1 MSLRFNLYLFLLMLL
16 PFSTVQSTEL
26 TGRFS
31 ILGLVA
37 QAEQGDIGFV
47 DPDHDTLTADQQ
59 SLRLMLDDIQDN
71 GEWTLHLK
79 TLRQHQNTFVSTRLH
94 SSDLFRYRDLA
105 NDWVN
110 ESSVDGST
118 RVGYEVDRAA
128 YQKRFNNLTLGIGR
142 QPIDWGSGRLWQPL
156 NVFGAFAPTDL
167 DTDYKAG
174 IDAAVIDWYPSNFSS
189 LTVVYAFAPSDN
201 AEIKNS
207 TAIYYRRQMA
217 EQVEMSLLAGQV
229 IGNTVIGVSL
239 EGDLKGMGWRIEGV
253 HNNLDQTNENTLF
266 WIAGL
271 DYQFENGIL
280 LAAEWYNHNGG
291 ANSETALTNP
301 TINQQLEYGL
311 QQQLVRKVLG
321 LVVSKDITPLVQ
333 GSYTMLVSGL
343 NDVEDHLATSLL
355 HQLTAVY
362 SVSNESDLLFSLL
375 YANGKGLNLSG
386 LPQSEFGHL
395 PMSMTV
401 RLRFYF

>member
-1 MSLRFNLYLFLLMLL
+1 MSRWLNLYLFLLALL

-26 TGRFS
+26 TGRLS

-47 DPDHDTLTADQQ
+47 APDNDTLTADQQ
-59 SLRLMLDDIQDN
+59 SLRLMLDSIQDN
-71 GEWTLHLK
+71 DEWTLHLK
-79 TLRQHQNTFVSTRLH
+79 TLRQHQNTFASPGLH

-110 ESSVDGST
+110 ESSVDDST
-118 RVGYEVDRAA
+118 RAGYEVDRAA
-128 YQKRFNNLTLGIGR
+128 YQKRFNHLTLGIGR

-174 IDAAVIDWYPSNFSS
+174 IDAAVIDWYLSNFSS
-189 LTVVYAFAPSDN
+189 LTAVYAFAPGDN

-207 TAIYYRRQMA
+207 AAVYYRLQMA

-229 IGNTVIGVSL
+229 VGNTVTGVSL
-239 EGDLKGMGWRIEGV
+239 ESDWSGMGWRIEAV

-271 DYQFENGIL
+271 DYQFENGVL
-280 LAAEWYNHNGG
+280 LAAEWYNHSGG
-291 ANSETALTNP
+291 VNSETALTNL
-301 TINQQLEYGL
+301 TINRQLEYGL
-311 QQQLVRKVLG
+311 QQHLGKKVLG
-321 LVVSKDITPLVQ
+321 LAVSKEITPLVQ

-343 NDVEDHLATSLL
+343 NDVQDHFATSLL

-395 PMSMTV
+395 PTSMTV
-401 RLRFYF
+401 RFRFYF